1 MAMQRETRQSFVLS
15 IMIHGG
21 FVIFAVLF
29 LLMEHWLERP
39 EPVVFELVS
48 PAAASPAVRE
58 QPAETIPDTPIEE
71 LQVPDTQPIREAPD
85 IPDLPEPVVEQPAPR
100 PEPVRQPEPEPVRTI
115 SAQEFFRNRDRP
127 ERVQEVQQ
135 RPRPRPVPAPT
146 IESNVRQRLERQ
158 ISDIQLIGADIGQVE
173 SQDALLRYLAELRR
187 RVQSVFEPSGSNLKA
202 EVHFKV
208 TSGGRILSPRIQSS
222 SGVPAFDE
230 SVLRALQVT
239 RAPGPP
245 PGNKD
250 YDFSLVF
257 RSE

>member
-1 MAMQRETRQSFVLS
+1 MQRETKQSFVLS
-15 IMIHGG
+15 IFIHGG

-29 LLMEHWLERP
+29 LLLQKWLEQP

-48 PAAASPAVRE
+48 PAAASPAIQE
-58 QPAETIPDTPIEE
+58 ESAEPVEDTPIEE
-71 LQVPDTQPIREAPD
+71 MQVPDTQPIQEVPD
-85 IPDLPEPVVEQPAPR
+85 IPDLPEPVIEEPP
-100 PEPVRQPEPEPVRTI
+100 PEPKPEPKPEPVRTI
-115 SAQEFFRNRDRP
+115 SADEFFRNRDRP
-127 ERVQEVQQ
+127 ERVQEVRQQ
-135 RPRPRPVPAPT
+135 RPRPVTTPT

-158 ISDIQLIGADIGQVE
+158 ISDIQIIGADIGQIE

-187 RVQSVFEPSGSNLKA
+187 RVQRVFEPSGSNLQA
-202 EVHFKV
+202 EVFFKV
-208 TSGGRILSPRIQSS
+208 TAGGKILNPRIQDS
-222 SGVPAFDE
+222 SGVPAFDQ